1 MKQEHFENYDIQIG
15 RSAAE
20 NTALVSAAK
29 GTDIW
34 FHVHQAPSCHVI
46 LKNDAKIHAIPHK
59 VIKRCAYLCKVN
71 SKERPKERAND
82 LANPKE
88 CNSCEIVYAYISNV
102 TPTDIPGQVHIGDHK
117 LIRI

>member
-71 SKERPKERAND
+71 SKARPNPKER
-82 LANPKE
+82 
-88 CNSCEIVYAYISNV
+88 NSCEIIYAYISNV
-102 TPTDIPGQVHIGDHK
+102 TPTDIPGQVHIGEHK

>member
-1 MKQEHFENYDIQIG
+1 MKQEQFENYDIQIG

-20 NTALVSAAK
+20 NTRLVSAAN

-71 SKERPKERAND
+71 SKERPNA
-82 LANPKE
+82 

>member
-1 MKQEHFENYDIQIG
+1 MKQEQFENYDIQIG

-20 NTALVSAAK
+20 NTRLVSLAK

-71 SKERPKERAND
+71 SKDLPKA
-82 LANPKE
+82 

-102 TPTDIPGQVHIGDHK
+102 TPTDIPGQVHIGEHK